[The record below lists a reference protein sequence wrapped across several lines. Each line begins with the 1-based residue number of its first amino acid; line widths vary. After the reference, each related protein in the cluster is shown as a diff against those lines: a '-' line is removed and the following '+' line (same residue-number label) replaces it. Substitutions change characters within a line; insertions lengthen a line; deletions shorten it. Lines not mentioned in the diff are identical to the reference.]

1 MQFSSKHDL
10 PSGGWV
16 ELRDPNWL
24 RARDRQALIRKITPD
39 DNDQRDKFTLGF
51 DAINE
56 IAALMITGWSLP
68 YEPEP
73 VVAEDGT
80 ETARPWTLP
89 KNDVSILDELL
100 AGDSAALEQLLEPA
114 RAVLMPQ
121 KPSPDD
127 VDDPASPSGP
137 ASE

>member
-24 RARDRQALIRKITPD
+24 RARDRQALMRKIVPE
-39 DNDQRDKFTLGF
+39 DNDQRDKLTLGF
-51 DAINE
+51 EAVNE

-80 ETARPWTLP
+80 ETPRPWTLP

-100 AGDSAALEQLLEPA
+100 APDAMKLEELLEPA
-114 RAVLMPQ
+114 RAVLMPS

-137 ASE
+137 ASA

>member
-1 MQFSSKHDL
+1 MQFTTKHDL

-24 RARDRQALIRKITPD
+24 RARDRKALMRKILRD
-39 DNDQRDKFTLGF
+39 D
-51 DAINE
+51 E
-56 IAALMITGWSLP
+56 IPTVERGMAGLEQISVLMITGWSLP

-73 VVAEDGT
+73 VVNDDGT
-80 ETARPWTLP
+80 ETRRAWVLP
-89 KNDVSILDELL
+89 KTDPTILDELT
-100 AGDSAALEQLLEPA
+100 AADDVALEELLEPA
-114 RAVLMPQ
+114 RRVLMPQ

-137 ASE
+137 ASA

>member
-1 MQFSSKHDL
+1 MQFTTKHDL

-24 RARDRQALIRKITPD
+24 RARDRKALMRKIIRD
-39 DNDQRDKFTLGF
+39 DEIPTVERGF
-51 DAINE
+51 AGLEQISV
-56 IAALMITGWSLP
+56 LMITGWSLP

-73 VVAEDGT
+73 VVNDDGT
-80 ETARPWTLP
+80 ETPRAWVLP
-89 KNDVSILDELL
+89 KTDPTILDELT
-100 AGDSAALEQLLEPA
+100 AADDVALEELLEPA
-114 RAVLMPQ
+114 RRVLMPQ

-137 ASE
+137 ASA

>member
-1 MQFSSKHDL
+1 M
-10 PSGGWV
+10 
-16 ELRDPNWL
+16 
-24 RARDRQALIRKITPD
+24 RKIVPE
-39 DNDQRDKFTLGF
+39 DNDQRDKLTLGF
-51 DAINE
+51 EAVNE

-80 ETARPWTLP
+80 ETPRPWTLP

-100 AGDSAALEQLLEPA
+100 APDAMKLEELLEPA
-114 RAVLMPQ
+114 RAVLMPS

-137 ASE
+137 ASA

>member
-1 MQFSSKHDL
+1 MQFTTRHDL

-24 RARDRQALIRKITPD
+24 RARDRNALMRQITPED
-39 DNDQRDKFTLGF
+39 GDNTPRIEQGF
-51 DAINE
+51 RALNAIH
-56 IAALMITGWSLP
+56 ALMITGWSLP

-80 ETARPWTLP
+80 ETPRPWTLP
-89 KNDVSILDELL
+89 KNDPAILDELL
-100 AGDSAALEQLLEPA
+100 APDAVKLEELLEPA
-114 RAVLMPQ
+114 RRVLMPS

-137 ASE
+137 ASA